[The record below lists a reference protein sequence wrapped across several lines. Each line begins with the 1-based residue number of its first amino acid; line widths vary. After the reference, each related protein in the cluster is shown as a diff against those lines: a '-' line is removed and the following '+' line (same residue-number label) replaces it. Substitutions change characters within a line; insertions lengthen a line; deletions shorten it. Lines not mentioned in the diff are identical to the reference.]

1 MCVSIKAKQCFC
13 VEKTQF
19 FLYKKQFTE
28 RLKIYTNFKS
38 FRYGIL
44 NSKAIQEH
52 NQRYINELFIKVS
65 DTKNLITSLSGGNQQ
80 KVVLAK
86 ALGSQPEIVILD
98 NPTQGVDVGAKL
110 EIYSLIMKLAAEG
123 ISFIILSSEYPELY
137 NLCDRVYVM
146 FHGEVKHEFR
156 REDLNEED
164 IMLIATGGS
173 VHE

>member
-1 MCVSIKAKQCFC
+1 M
-13 VEKTQF
+13 
-19 FLYKKQFTE
+19 
-28 RLKIYTNFKS
+28 
-38 FRYGIL
+38 
-44 NSKAIQEH
+44 
-52 NQRYINELFIKVS
+52 
-65 DTKNLITSLSGGNQQ
+65 
-80 KVVLAK
+80 LAK